1 MEHLHPL
8 FLEAGTLMIT
18 GMVFVFS
25 FLGLLVIF
33 INTILA
39 KLALKFPDAV
49 VPTKSKTRSS
59 VLSNKSN
66 TSVKGISPNIV
77 AAVTSAVTQYRQQ
90 HSTTN
95 RTKK

>member
-33 INTILA
+33 INTI
-39 KLALKFPDAV
+39 
-49 VPTKSKTRSS
+49 
-59 VLSNKSN
+59 
-66 TSVKGISPNIV
+66 
-77 AAVTSAVTQYRQQ
+77 
-90 HSTTN
+90 
-95 RTKK
+95 